1 MMPCAGCHWLHA
13 HGMHAPAT
21 AERDTQTIVLYHARP
36 GGMPGPP
43 LQSSTRYVSA
53 ARRKRLIMAPVY
65 DMANHER
72 DCPHTINPYEDSTYL
87 HIIAG
92 KDVKAGE
99 EVREGQ
105 HECKQA
111 WGLIRGLLCCYMW
124 TPDLPGALLYTKN
137 FPFLHTP
144 KCLTSLQRQLQWK
157 CIPSN
162 ASLPNAPVMQG

>member
-1 MMPCAGCHWLHA
+1 MH
-13 HGMHAPAT
+13 MHAPAT
-21 AERDTQTIVLYHARP
+21 AERDTQTVVLYHARP

-111 WGLIRGLLCCYMW
+111 WGLIRGLLCCYIS
-124 TPDLPGALLYTKN
+124 LLHVDTRLIRRSSIHRKSSISAYTQVST
-137 FPFLHTP
+137 L
-144 KCLTSLQRQLQWK
+144 LQRQLQCK
-157 CIPSN
+157 CIPPN
-162 ASLPNAPVMQG
+162 ASLPNAPFMQG